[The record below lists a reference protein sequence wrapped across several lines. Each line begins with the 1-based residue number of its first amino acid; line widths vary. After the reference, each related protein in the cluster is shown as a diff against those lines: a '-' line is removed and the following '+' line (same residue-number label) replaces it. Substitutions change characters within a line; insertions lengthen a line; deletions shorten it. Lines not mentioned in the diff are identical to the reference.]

1 MAEQQEENV
10 EQEMNDVFRTLDE
23 LQDFEDEIQHL
34 RDLRD
39 LNRTLKGEQIGLGV
53 NFFSMLKIGGYG
65 TFCLTYIILL
75 I

>member
-39 LNRTLKGEQIGLGV
+39 LNRTLKGEQIGYGV
-53 NFFSMLKIGGYG
+53 NFYL
-65 TFCLTYIILL
+65 
-75 I
+75 